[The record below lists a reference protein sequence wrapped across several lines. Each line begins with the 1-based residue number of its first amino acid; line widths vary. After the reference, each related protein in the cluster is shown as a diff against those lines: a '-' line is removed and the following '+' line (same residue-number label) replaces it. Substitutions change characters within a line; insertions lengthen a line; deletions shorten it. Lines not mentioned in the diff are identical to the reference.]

1 MQPVTAGS
9 QNSRREEGGG
19 GAAIMG
25 EACTVRPVTFK
36 TGQMGRE
43 VHIFWM
49 QIYVWWEVPRSN
61 CMTKQ
66 TENLTLHL
74 WWSQNRT
81 MQCLLKLN
89 SSHYFAASTKVLFG
103 PQYNS
108 PGIAVTTRS
117 LSSSVF
123 ITLWKPQSAS
133 TNSIFIRMIRSL
145 LERLKIKIK
154 AVTICFLHSNL
165 WIHAA
170 ALFLSQWWGSQ
181 EMANVQFPPS
191 QDTENRHL
199 KVNIY
204 QTLNH
209 FPTSS

>member
-1 MQPVTAGS
+1 
-9 QNSRREEGGG
+9 
-19 GAAIMG
+19 
-25 EACTVRPVTFK
+25 
-36 TGQMGRE
+36 
-43 VHIFWM
+43 M
-49 QIYVWWEVPRSN
+49 QIYVWWVVPRSN
-61 CMTKQ
+61 CMMKQ
-66 TENLTLHL
+66 RENLTLHL
-74 WWSQNRT
+74 QWSWNRT
-81 MQCLLKLN
+81 TQCLLKLN

-145 LERLKIKIK
+145 FERLKIKIK
-154 AVTICFLHSNL
+154 AVTICVSCIQIWVHT
-165 WIHAA
+165 A
-170 ALFLSQWWGSQ
+170 ALFLPRWCKSQD
-181 EMANVQFPPS
+181 MTNVQFPPS

-204 QTLNH
+204 QTLDH
-209 FPTSS
+209 FPRFS